1 MSGELIMST
10 FAPSWHVAL
19 YKHARVLIAAFVN
32 LGIAAAAIAQDL
44 PVEKLLPL
52 TLAVEAVHAALAAC
66 EQQGHR
72 VSVAV
77 VDRAGLVRALI
88 RGDGAGA
95 HTLDSS
101 SRKAYTA
108 ASMRL
113 PTLDLAKMV
122 GQSPAIAGLH
132 QMNEKILILGGGLPI
147 KVGEEVIGG
156 IGVGGAPGSDKD
168 QACAQAGIDKI
179 KARLK

>member
-1 MSGELIMST
+1 MPAIT
-10 FAPSWHVAL
+10 RAL
-19 YKHARVLIAAFVN
+19 RLALGKRAKIVLASVVS
-32 LGIAAAAIAQDL
+32 LGLASSASLAQDL
-44 PVEKLLPL
+44 PMEKTLPL
-52 TLAVEAVHAALAAC
+52 ALAVEAVQAALAAC
-66 EQQGHR
+66 VQQGDR

-88 RGDGAGA
+88 RGDGAGP

-108 ASMRL
+108 SSLRL
-113 PTLDLAKMV
+113 STMELAHIV
-122 GQSPAIAGLH
+122 GQSPAIAGLRD
-132 QMNEKILILGGGLPI
+132 MNEHILLLGGGLPI

-156 IGVGGAPGSDKD
+156 IGVGGGPSGQRDE
-168 QACAQAGIDKI
+168 ACAQAGIDKI